1 MAFLQKEHGL
11 NLSDAGVIAKS
22 ADGDRDL
29 ALELLE
35 SDYNAI
41 RNDVFNISCRLINA
55 RTKAYNA
62 YLKKILEYSDYLDC
76 VFLAFN
82 KIFSD
87 MIMVKNDICDDL
99 CNTDFFT
106 YMRSSVINCPFAKII
121 NVYSIIEE
129 ANDKYKRCST
139 INKKLLIEQMLIE
152 ILEKAV

>member
-1 MAFLQKEHGL
+1 M
-11 NLSDAGVIAKS
+11 
-22 ADGDRDL
+22 
-29 ALELLE
+29 
-35 SDYNAI
+35 
-41 RNDVFNISCRLINA
+41 FNISCRLINA

-62 YLKKILEYSDYLDC
+62 YLKKILEYSDYLDL

-99 CNTDFFT
+99 CNTDFLT
-106 YMRSSVINCPFAKII
+106 YMRSSLINCPFAKII

-139 INKKLLIEQMLIE
+139 INKKLL
-152 ILEKAV
+152 